1 MIIEMSS
8 GPDGEK
14 FKVLPGNTYRGRT
27 LKCLSDVEVS
37 QLVLTV
43 IDNDND
49 QPQDLPPQQCGIV
62 LTCLEKKDSG
72 EWR

>member
-49 QPQDLPPQQCGIV
+49 
-62 LTCLEKKDSG
+62 
-72 EWR
+72 